1 VPLDIGDHC
10 EPVVGGKLAAVAL
23 YIGAEVDALLGGPVH
38 GIAGGTSLAVTRHAV
53 FLVPHLAGGA
63 ERVVDPSAAS
73 TRELMPAAIASAS
86 ATPPARATPQLRFT
100 MAPCLLGL
108 SRLIAS
114 LGGPLQVR
122 RTVRRA
128 VVRRRNGA
136 RRCRRRRAVRFRSWI
151 RVVSHSRR
159 HLTCARDASD
169 VILMRTSTNIPRD
182 LLADAVRRRA
192 VRGDNGIDGRRQG
205 GAA

>member
-1 VPLDIGDHC
+1 VMRLRTPASSQNCSWTAHRRVVLGTGKRRAPRVPLDIGDHC

-114 LGGPLQVR
+114 LGGPLQVC
-122 RTVRRA
+122 VA
-128 VVRRRNGA
+128 
-136 RRCRRRRAVRFRSWI
+136 
-151 RVVSHSRR
+151 
-159 HLTCARDASD
+159 LCAG
-169 VILMRTSTNIPRD
+169 L
-182 LLADAVRRRA
+182 
-192 VRGDNGIDGRRQG
+192 
-205 GAA
+205 